1 MKILSI
7 NSGSSTLK
15 FDVLEVNPTERTI
28 SRLAQG
34 IVDRIGGDA
43 TASLSAGDYAIQ
55 REAPTRD
62 HGEALSVA
70 VELLHQAD
78 ALAGVE
84 AAGHRVVHGGIH
96 FRAPALI
103 DQSVIKA
110 IESAK
115 ESAPLHNQPA
125 LAAIKAARLQL
136 GERMPMV
143 ATFDTAFYA
152 SLPDVAATYALPR
165 EVSDRLGIRRFGFH
179 GLAHRFMVER
189 FRDLRPDIT
198 EPRLITLQLGNG
210 CSATASINGSPVDT
224 SMGFT
229 PLEGLIMGTRSGDLD
244 PWVPLFLQKAE
255 GLSIEEVDV
264 LLNRRSG
271 LLGLSGT
278 SNDMRDLLEASKG
291 GDRASDLAVRAFCY
305 RARKYVGAYLAVLG
319 GADAVLFGGGIGEH
333 LPEIRERICEGL
345 EWAGLKIDT
354 QLNVR
359 AVGVEASIGS
369 AESTL
374 DAYVIPVQEGA
385 VIARDTYDCLA
396 TTARS

>member
-15 FDVLEVNPTERTI
+15 FDVVEVDPTERTI

-43 TASLSAGDYAIQ
+43 TASLYAGDYAIQ

-136 GERMPMV
+136 GGRMPMV

-152 SLPDVAATYALPR
+152 SLPDVAAAYALPR
-165 EVSDRLGIRRFGFH
+165 EVSERHGIRRFGFH

-210 CSATASINGSPVDT
+210 CSATASS
-224 SMGFT
+224 
-229 PLEGLIMGTRSGDLD
+229 
-244 PWVPLFLQKAE
+244 Q
-255 GLSIEEVDV
+255 
-264 LLNRRSG
+264 
-271 LLGLSGT
+271 
-278 SNDMRDLLEASKG
+278 
-291 GDRASDLAVRAFCY
+291 RASDWR
-305 RARKYVGAYLAVLG
+305 
-319 GADAVLFGGGIGEH
+319 
-333 LPEIRERICEGL
+333 
-345 EWAGLKIDT
+345 
-354 QLNVR
+354 
-359 AVGVEASIGS
+359 
-369 AESTL
+369 
-374 DAYVIPVQEGA
+374 
-385 VIARDTYDCLA
+385 
-396 TTARS
+396 